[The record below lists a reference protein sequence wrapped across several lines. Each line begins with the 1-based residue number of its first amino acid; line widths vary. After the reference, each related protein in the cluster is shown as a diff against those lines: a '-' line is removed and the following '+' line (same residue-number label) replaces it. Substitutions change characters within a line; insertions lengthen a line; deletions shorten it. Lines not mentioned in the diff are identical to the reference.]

1 MKLGSSVI
9 YFLFISKALLP
20 DLSLQ
25 NFISSSK
32 TFIVLAFT
40 FNSVVDW
47 EGIFIYDVECA
58 E

>member
-1 MKLGSSVI
+1 MKFGSSVI
-9 YFLFISKALLP
+9 YFLFISKALLH
-20 DLSLQ
+20 DLSSQ
-25 NFISSSK
+25 NLISSSK

-40 FNSVVDW
+40 FNFVVDL